1 MAIGTANPRL
11 WRQFDWVMFLAAVA
25 LLGFSLACIDSVT
38 HNTALHRDFTQQLE
52 MVIPALGTIL
62 LVAAYGYEWLRS
74 SAKYIYIVNI
84 VALAAVIVVGHSALG
99 AQRWISLAGFRFQ
112 PSEFAKLALI
122 VTLAKV
128 LSDKNVHAPD
138 GVITVLATVAVPA
151 ILIFKQPDL
160 GTALVYGAIALGM
173 LYWAGLSPAA
183 IFNML
188 SPVVS
193 MIVFA
198 LGLWWWIA
206 YMFGL
211 AVFLL
216 WSRRHHWLVPISLG
230 GLNLLTGIAT
240 HKVWGML
247 KPYQKQ
253 RILTFLNPN
262 SDPLGAGYHVIQ
274 SKIAIGSGGLLG
286 EGLFHGTQTQLH
298 FIPEQH
304 TDFIFSVVGEELGF
318 IGAIVL
324 LALYAI
330 LIGRGIVIANRAKD
344 PFASL
349 LAIGVV
355 TMLLFHVFVNVGMAT
370 GLMPVVGIPLPLM
383 SFGRTSLLTDVIAIG
398 LLEAIAMRQKKL
410 MF

>member
-1 MAIGTANPRL
+1 
-11 WRQFDWVMFLAAVA
+11 MFLAVVA

-38 HNTALHRDFTQQLE
+38 HNTTLHRDFTQQLE
-52 MVIPALGTIL
+52 MVVPALGALL
-62 LVAAYGYEWLRS
+62 LVAAYGYEWLRPT
-74 SAKYIYIVNI
+74 ARYIYIVNV
-84 VALAAVIVVGHSALG
+84 VALAAVIVIGHSALG

-138 GVITVLATVAVPA
+138 GVVTVLATVAVPA

-173 LYWAGLSPAA
+173 LYWAGLPPAA

-188 SPVVS
+188 SPAVS

-198 LGLWWWIA
+198 VGLWWWIA

-230 GLNLLTGIAT
+230 GLNLLTGIAS

-274 SKIAIGSGGLLG
+274 SKIAIGSGGFWG

-330 LIGRGIVIANRAKD
+330 VIGRGIVIANRAKD

-383 SFGRTSLLTDVIAIG
+383 SFGRTSLLTNVIAIG

-410 MF
+410 LF